1 MLDMSV
7 NKDLWDVSF
16 TDNSYLEVPFF
27 FSIYSLMIEFNKY
40 GPIKHSNPSVTKL
53 ATLLNLFRKGI

>member
-7 NKDLWDVSF
+7 HKDLWDVSF

-40 GPIKHSNPSVTKL
+40 GPIQTSES
-53 ATLLNLFRKGI
+53 FRDKASDTFKFV